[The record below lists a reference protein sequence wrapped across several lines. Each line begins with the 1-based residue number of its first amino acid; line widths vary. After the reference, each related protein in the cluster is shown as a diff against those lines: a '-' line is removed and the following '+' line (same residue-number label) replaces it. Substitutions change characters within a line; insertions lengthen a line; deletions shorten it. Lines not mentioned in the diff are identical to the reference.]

1 MRTGVPS
8 QPQQHD
14 EREACTHSH
23 TYAISRRL
31 QVFKNHTIMTLTHS
45 SVRETTQGE
54 VATLSMSELITVHVV
69 DRNRN
74 INKDFLCSRRQVLR
88 HMKYFETH
96 LTVGIAAD
104 GTLPDVDI
112 SVHCDARVFE
122 WLVNYISETEP
133 RPRISE
139 HDLSHDGCL
148 NFLSTSPLCLANYI
162 SLAAGGSVVSLL
174 VSSEFLQMES
184 LMNECLVYFRD
195 HFRTVMKVPLDISCL
210 SDTLISKLS
219 AITTDQQL
227 ITLKVALCLPAP
239 CNSFEH
245 TPSLLTQD
253 PKDKLLGRLYRL
265 RLQTMV
271 QSSSVRLLCCRACR
285 SLYSNAFR
293 CVRH

>member
-1 MRTGVPS
+1 M
-8 QPQQHD
+8 
-14 EREACTHSH
+14 A
-23 TYAISRRL
+23 
-31 QVFKNHTIMTLTHS
+31 LTS
-45 SVRETTQGE
+45 
-54 VATLSMSELITVHVV
+54 
-69 DRNRN
+69 
-74 INKDFLCSRRQVLR
+74 
-88 HMKYFETH
+88 
-96 LTVGIAAD
+96 
-104 GTLPDVDI
+104 
-112 SVHCDARVFE
+112 
-122 WLVNYISETEP
+122 
-133 RPRISE
+133 
-139 HDLSHDGCL
+139 CL

-265 RLQTMV
+265 RLQRMV